1 MEQLSDLHSFFALVS
16 PVLITIITG
25 YFAYRVGAKKED
37 RNMQSSLNS
46 GFKILIDELQK
57 ERAALSARLTRTI
70 DQGNVELKR
79 EMHKRFTEIEARIEH
94 NRANADFNF
103 QIVNEAL
110 AGAAAGHRNEMDNKR
125 RKVPI
130 MPKRLPKE

>member
-1 MEQLSDLHSFFALVS
+1 MERLGDLHSFFALLS
-16 PVLITIITG
+16 PVLIAIITG

-37 RNMQSSLNS
+37 RSMQASLNS

-57 ERAALSARLTRTI
+57 ERAALSARLTKTI
-70 DQGNVELKR
+70 DQGNEELKR
-79 EMHKRFTEIEARIEH
+79 QMHERFTEIEDRIEH

-110 AGAAAGHRNEMDNKR
+110 AGQAAGHRVEMENKR

-130 MPKRLPKE
+130 VPKRLPKE